1 MVNVLCKQANKSLKY
16 SIEISYRSKKQFF
29 SSMEHVPLGLVTF
42 SPVISYIYG
51 QIQKDWC
58 HKGKLLTLERWWAR
72 DGCAVILQIATR
84 KKKISEYVRVVGPD
98 CHWDIGKSVYIP
110 EWGGYKQEE
119 SWNRCWEAKFSWAV
133 RMESRLKIESG
144 EQMEQ
149 KSSSEQWWITRMGT
163 VSEPEQRKIQKSI
176 LWRSNRDQTLTGL
189 LWRKFLWRHGII
201 FEKQWPEAVIHNSTC
216 LKRNLVLSS

>member
-1 MVNVLCKQANKSLKY
+1 MVSKGWLWCYLANSN
-16 SIEISYRSKKQFF
+16 Q
-29 SSMEHVPLGLVTF
+29 
-42 SPVISYIYG
+42 
-51 QIQKDWC
+51 
-58 HKGKLLTLERWWAR
+58 
-72 DGCAVILQIATR
+72 
-84 KKKISEYVRVVGPD
+84 KKKNSEYVRAVGPD
-98 CHWDIGKSVYIP
+98 SHWDIGKSVYIP

-119 SWNRCWEAKFSWAV
+119 SWNRCWEAKFSWAI

-149 KSSSEQWWITRMGT
+149 KLSSKQWWITRMGT

-201 FEKQWPEAVIHNSTC
+201 FENHYNIVK
-216 LKRNLVLSS
+216 